1 MSTEQGLP
9 ASFLVPEWFQ
19 MLEHNCRLSLDGKV
33 AADRHNGKVSIVG
46 NIIKGN
52 LNNLL
57 APEGD
62 TGNIPSSS
70 ECKGLSG
77 QPVQHSFVLTLLFRL
92 LYDLIGSANERFGEQ
107 KCSYLLQG
115 GLALAYGLFKGGYAT
130 VNKLRKIRSLMND
143 LDVLVI
149 MDDKHPDA
157 VSSMK
162 DLIIEK
168 IKKFMGFFKVS
179 GYISER
185 LQEFFC
191 DGLVLIPCYSYRT
204 YTGAGEYTT
213 TYLTE
218 SSAIHLKISCF
229 PEMCIYQIYI
239 VVRTDGGT
247 KIISLFDLTIS
258 LTEKNDD
265 ITRELRS
272 ISKRVASVDDF
283 LNVIIDKDLGYT
295 RYQEEEHQVP
305 RMQGPVRTP
314 VPNGRDSRPHMHWSP
329 FQ

>member
-1 MSTEQGLP
+1 MSEEQGLP
-9 ASFLVPEWFQ
+9 ASFLVPESLQ
-19 MLEHNCRLSLDGKV
+19 MLEHNCGLSLDGKV

-52 LNNLL
+52 LNNLM

-77 QPVQHSFVLTLLFRL
+77 QPVQHSFVLALLFRL
-92 LYDLIGSANERFGEQ
+92 LYDLIGSANERFGGQ

-115 GLALAYGLFKGGYAT
+115 GLAIAYGMFKDGYAT
-130 VNKLRKIRSLMND
+130 FNKLPKIRSLMND

-149 MDDKHPDA
+149 MDDKHPET

-191 DGLVLIPCYSYRT
+191 DGMILVPCKSYRT
-204 YTGAGEYTT
+204 YTGAGEYTMT
-213 TYLTE
+213 DLTE
-218 SSAIHLKISCF
+218 PSAIHLKISCF
-229 PEMCIYQIYI
+229 RAMCIYQIYI

-258 LTEKNDD
+258 LTEENDD

-272 ISKRVASVDDF
+272 TSKPVASVDDF
-283 LNVIIDKDLGYT
+283 LKVMFDKDLGYT

-305 RMQGPVRTP
+305 QVRGPNWTP
-314 VPNGRDSRPHMHWSP
+314 VPNGRGSRLHLHWSP